1 MDVMQ
6 DFGGSRY
13 KGVKQAPQMSPV
25 SWRPEIPSLIMG
37 LTIGICDGIAASN
50 LSITQDNSEGSA
62 DEKPAGDVAKYESFK
77 FEFYEVL
84 KNR

>member
-1 MDVMQ
+1 MDVMR
-6 DFGGSRY
+6 DFRESRY
-13 KGVKQAPQMSPV
+13 RRVKEVRHMSPV
-25 SWRPEIPSLIMG
+25 SWRPEIPSLILG
-37 LTIGICDGIAASN
+37 LTIGVCAGIAASG

-62 DEKPAGDVAKYESFK
+62 EGKPGGDVAQYESFK